1 MVREE
6 SQIKVTGIFDPVSL
20 NFFLSQGIFHYGFDL
35 RPKSYNFIQEYV
47 LVSLVE
53 QLQMGS
59 VTLVFE
65 NEKDFMIQRVISE
78 VKKVFAGEI
87 FLEFHGLE
95 NFDLFDS
102 FNLPYF
108 FVTKNSLPQSF
119 KRNQVGVVLHQDYFK
134 DILEGN
140 LSLEAHFLEKIER
153 QRCNLRFESALT
165 FPESYTDFISWEM
178 LDLEISQSLCSNYRI
193 LDDEKVKKLL
203 VDMKSFIRKK
213 VKI

>member
-1 MVREE
+1 MVALRAYHSFCADVSAAGIQCPHCTLLELHLREPTPNP
-6 SQIKVTGIFDPVSL
+6 IGFVDWDGTVS
-20 NFFLSQGIFHYGFDL
+20 
-35 RPKSYNFIQEYV
+35 K
-47 LVSLVE
+47 
-53 QLQMGS
+53 
-59 VTLVFE
+59 
-65 NEKDFMIQRVISE
+65 
-78 VKKVFAGEI
+78 
-87 FLEFHGLE
+87 
-95 NFDLFDS
+95 
-102 FNLPYF
+102 
-108 FVTKNSLPQSF
+108 F

-153 QRCNLRFESALT
+153 QRCNLRFESALI

-178 LDLEISQSLCSNYRI
+178 LDLEISQSLCRNYRI